1 MQGQDNWVE
10 SKPKRGKDPL
20 LESFSGKLKKSCA
33 RVQEKGNVKGKGSF
47 LYKVDVLTKTKH
59 SRTNSIETIRG

>member
-10 SKPKRGKDPL
+10 SKPKRGKDL
-20 LESFSGKLKKSCA
+20 LQKSFSGKLKKSCA

-47 LYKVDVLTKTKH
+47 LYKVDVQDKDKAF
-59 SRTNSIETIRG
+59 